1 MFLARAAATDCDR
14 VSGTSELCGARG
26 KGSRCR
32 RCRLPDL
39 RVRGRRLQRRSTAE
53 LALPSIGWAVVRP
66 KLARPRKGGEVITL
80 RVSPFP
86 WMPPPSPPSM
96 SSEQLSGGGDEEKR
110 LEAPLVEMVG
120 DKGSSCESRG

>member
-1 MFLARAAATDCDR
+1 M
-14 VSGTSELCGARG
+14 
-26 KGSRCR
+26 R
-32 RCRLPDL
+32 RKREGEPLPSL
-39 RVRGRRLQRRSTAE
+39 PPAGPTRPWSTVAETLSTAE
-53 LALPSIGWAVVRP
+53 LALPSIGWAVVWRP